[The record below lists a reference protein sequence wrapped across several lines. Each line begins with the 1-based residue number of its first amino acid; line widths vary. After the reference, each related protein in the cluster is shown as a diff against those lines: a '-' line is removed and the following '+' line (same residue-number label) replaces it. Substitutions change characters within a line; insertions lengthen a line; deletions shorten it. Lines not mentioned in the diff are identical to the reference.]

1 MSSAKN
7 TAISIRYF
15 GRGHTGG
22 TKFYEMF
29 LFSGPDGGSLL
40 VRRYGKMS
48 QKEIGGQE
56 KIEECSGSTGDR
68 EFRKIANEK
77 GNKGYANPLD
87 LEPGPRMFIR
97 ADKSVDLEDQTQT
110 ERFEKAVE
118 RIFDESLI
126 ARIYDACR
134 ARPMEPEVIIARE
147 PEPTPEERGDRWG
160 AW

>member
-1 MSSAKN
+1 MKESS
-7 TAISIRYF
+7 ISIRYF
-15 GRGHTGG
+15 GRGHVGG

-48 QKEIGGQE
+48 QKENGGQE

-77 GNKGYANPLD
+77 SNKGYSNPLD
-87 LEPGPRMFIR
+87 LEAGPRMFIR
-97 ADKSVDLEDQTQT
+97 ADKSVDLESLKDT
-110 ERFEKAVE
+110 ERFEAAVAE
-118 RIFDESLI
+118 VFDDSLI
-126 ARIYDACR
+126 ARIYDATR
-134 ARPMEPEVIIARE
+134 TMKMEPVIIESRA
-147 PEPTPEERGDRWG
+147 PEPTPEERGDCWG